1 MSYSP
6 LIQAKRSNVVHIR
19 SKEATENTTG
29 YNTDLTVILKNSI
42 ACAENEELH
51 ISVMS
56 MEFPY
61 SFYNVS
67 AELENNTLVYDTTN
81 SLIFE
86 SQNYNID
93 DIVDYFNNNTS
104 FSALFETTYDRKKN
118 KITFTNNDSNN
129 PHTINFGSSTINK
142 VIGWDEEQT
151 DITVSASGSTT
162 STNVAN
168 LCTVHSI
175 LVRSNLSNANIQS
188 SRNANST
195 ILQKVSVDMN
205 SGFMIYLNNSDFRQI
220 SIVQSQNIDII
231 NLLFTNQD
239 DKLIQTNNVNFEIS
253 LLFEVFDINK
263 SGSRRA
269 LIEPQRKQVIAT
281 QPEMVQVPRPRL
293 DTVEENDID
302 DSHPIEDTTEVEHKS
317 RRIVLNELLDKMSKK

>member
-56 MEFPY
+56 LEFPY

-67 AELENNTLVYDTTN
+67 TELQNNTLVYDTTN
-81 SLIFE
+81 TLNFE
-86 SQNYNID
+86 SQDYNID
-93 DIVDYFNNNTS
+93 DIIDYFNNDTS
-104 FSALFETTYDRKKN
+104 FSALFSTSYDRKKN
-118 KITFTNNDSNN
+118 KITFTNNDSN

-142 VIGWDEEQT
+142 VIGYDEDES
-151 DITVSASGSTT
+151 DIVVPASGSTT
-162 STNVAN
+162 STNVCN

-195 ILQKVSVDMN
+195 ILQKVSVDLN

-220 SIVQSQNIDII
+220 SIVQSQNIDVI
-231 NLLFTNQD
+231 NLQFTNQD
-239 DKLIQTNNVNFEIS
+239 DKLIQLNGVNFEIS
-253 LLFEVFDINK
+253 LLFEVFSINK
-263 SGSRRA
+263 NDSRRT

-293 DTVEENDID
+293 DTEENSID
-302 DSHPIEDTTEVEHKS
+302 DSHALEDTTEVEHKS
-317 RRIVLNELLDKMSKK
+317 RRIVLNELLDRMNKK